1 MGKSVSLVLG
11 SGGARG
17 FAHVGAIQ
25 ELEARGYEIKA
36 LSGSS
41 MGAAVGGIYSAG
53 KLNEL
58 AEWAKN
64 LNRSDTFRLMDFTIS
79 SQGIIKGT
87 KILSVLRE
95 IVGDRKV
102 EEFDIDYTAVATD
115 LHTHEEVWLQSGGLF
130 DVIRA
135 SSAIPTL
142 VTPAK
147 IGDRMLVDGGVLNPL
162 PVEPVLQSKN
172 DLLVV
177 VNINGWKKHNGAKHE
192 QTAEKEDELASEA
205 YRQGIIGNVRSWLN
219 MKPTRVNNK
228 KREDTL
234 GYLGLLNK
242 SFDLMQDKLCE
253 RSIEMY
259 KPDIIIN
266 IHREKGATFEL
277 HKANDLMEHGREVA
291 VAAIDKYEQLTL
303 NK

>member
-1 MGKSVSLVLG
+1 MGKTVSLVLG

-25 ELEARGYEIKA
+25 ELVARGYEIKA
-36 LSGSS
+36 VSGSS
-41 MGAAVGGIYSAG
+41 MGAAVGGIYAAG
-53 KLNEL
+53 SLNDF
-58 AEWAKN
+58 AEWATN
-64 LNRSDTFRLMDFTIS
+64 LNRSDTFRLMDFTFS
-79 SQGIIKGT
+79 SQGFIKGT

-95 IVGDRKV
+95 IVGEKKV
-102 EEFDIDYTAVATD
+102 EDFDIDYTAVATD
-115 LHTHEEVWLQSGGLF
+115 LNTHEEVWLQSGELF

-147 IGDRMLVDGGVLNPL
+147 IGDRILVDGGVLNPL
-162 PVEPVLQSKN
+162 PVEPVLTTKS

-177 VNINGWKKHNGAKHE
+177 VNINGWKKEEKPNHE
-192 QTAEKEDELASEA
+192 QKIEKEDKKGSEE
-205 YRQGIIGNVRSWLN
+205 YKQGVIGNVKSWLN
-219 MKPTRVNNK
+219 MGNNRDSK

-234 GYLGLLNK
+234 GYLGLLSK

-253 RSIEMY
+253 RSIELY

-266 IHREKGATFEL
+266 ISREAGTTFEL
-277 HKANDLMEHGREVA
+277 HKANDLMVHGQEVA
-291 VAAIDKYEQLTL
+291 AATIDEFEGLTL
-303 NK
+303 KD